1 MPSKEGAAS
10 SIQAR
15 MRGRTER
22 KANAAKA
29 KAEEKAAAVAAAM
42 LPSEETAATRMQ
54 ARIRGRASRKA
65 DAPSA
70 EPAAKPSGFF
80 ASKEPEQPK
89 AAEQPKKKSFFA
101 SKDGGH
107 GHGHGHGG
115 HGHGQ
120 PKDPSQTTP
129 DKKRSTLGA
138 VKSKMGGAKEAVKD
152 AKHAAK
158 SHVAGKVAEKADAF
172 LEKNVMKVLG
182 NAGEMVKEGAKAPGM
197 PAFMTNYIDSAHEFL
212 WDDVER
218 ELCEGIMLKY
228 GVADNEYK
236 QTSLSFWVDS
246 RPSFWPKG
254 ERFPWIWRWAR
265 ARFLHATQPAD
276 TTLYQNLREAGPLL
290 LTIISLY
297 PPTSVPL
304 FLVTLIFI
312 NKTDEFQLVNFILKF
327 KGAQFLSAGIMP
339 AAQTGMK
346 LFFSCFKNV
355 AVHGEELGITHL
367 PPGMCVTDAPG
378 PAKWHLLIL
387 EPIRIVL
394 LYFAAYLLYYKGG
407 YGGIEEIKALEQA
420 RTDAADGV
428 LDGVVDKK
436 VLKEKGKEARGQGIV
451 GQDGRRA
458 TSPGVVHDD
467 REEITFEAK
476 CLAIGTARMEHEV
489 EVAHGFML
497 PSFLFYDACVVSF
510 LSLSFGL
517 ALWSVEEPS
526 WMLWTCA
533 YYFRLIYSILS
544 FPFLIFL
551 IPIVG
556 PSLHHAK
563 PTAYDKQGM
572 LVPKLTT
579 AQIKLMMAKAEKDRK
594 IKEGP
599 HDKGGAKEQGKALIG
614 KVKGGAAAAAGA
626 ASARGAMLKRQTSS
640 MQGTGAAAAA
650 AKATTP
656 GGRADM
662 V

>member
-1 MPSKEGAAS
+1 MPMLSKDGAAS

-15 MRGRTER
+15 MRGRAER

-29 KAEEKAAAVAAAM
+29 KAEEKAEKAAAAAESK
-42 LPSEETAATRMQ
+42 SEQETAATKMQ
-54 ARIRGRASRKA
+54 ATIRGRAARKA
-65 DAPSA
+65 
-70 EPAAKPSGFF
+70 EAAK
-80 ASKEPEQPK
+80 AQQ
-89 AAEQPKKKSFFA
+89 AAGAAGGSDQAPVPKKKSFFA
-101 SKDGGH
+101 KADGGVH
-107 GHGHGHGG
+107 VVDG
-115 HGHGQ
+115 
-120 PKDPSQTTP
+120 SAETP
-129 DKKRSTLGA
+129 RRRSTLTA
-138 VKSKMGGAKEAVKD
+138 VREKVGGAKDAMKD
-152 AKHAAK
+152 AKKSAK
-158 SHVAGKVAEKADAF
+158 TAVAGKVAEKTDAF
-172 LEKNVMKVLG
+172 LQKNVMKVLG

-197 PAFMTNYIDSAHEFL
+197 PEFMTKYIDEAHEFL

-236 QTSLSFWVDS
+236 KTALSFWTDKY
-246 RPSFWPKG
+246 PKIWPTG
-254 ERFPWIWRWAR
+254 EPYPWLWRWVR

-276 TTLYQNLREAGPLL
+276 TTIYQNLREAGPLL

-312 NKTDEFQLVNFILKF
+312 NKTDEFQLVNYILKF

-355 AVHGEELGITHL
+355 AVHGYGLDHL

-378 PAKWHLLIL
+378 PSKWHLLIM
-387 EPIRIVL
+387 EPMRIVL
-394 LYFAAYLLYYKGG
+394 LYYATYLLASQGG
-407 YGGIEEIKALEQA
+407 YGGIEEIKALEEA
-420 RTDAADGV
+420 RTDAADGC

-436 VLKEKGKEARGQGIV
+436 VLKERNKEARGEGKSSSAA
-451 GQDGRRA
+451 QDGRA
-458 TSPGVVHDD
+458 TSPPL
-467 REEITFEAK
+467 REWENPVEITFEAK
-476 CLAIGTARMEHEV
+476 NLAINQARERHCV
-489 EVAHGFML
+489 QRAHGFML
-497 PSFLFYDACVVSF
+497 PIFLKYDACVIAF
-510 LSLSFGL
+510 LTLCFGL
-517 ALWSVEEPS
+517 ALVSVDEPT

-533 YYFRLIYSILS
+533 YYFRLLYSILS

-551 IPIVG
+551 APIVG

-579 AQIKLMMAKAEKDRK
+579 AQIKLMIRKAEKDAELR
-594 IKEGP
+594 EG
-599 HDKGGAKEQGKALIG
+599 GGPKSKALIG
-614 KVKGGAAAAAGA
+614 KMAGEAKGLGGKAVGLAKNGAQT
-626 ASARGAMLKRQTSS
+626 LKRQTSINIS
-640 MQGTGAAAAA
+640 TAVHHSPTAQRLPPPV
-650 AKATTP
+650 P
-656 GGRADM
+656 GSRTDM

>member
-1 MPSKEGAAS
+1 MPSTHGAAS

-29 KAEEKAAAVAAAM
+29 KAEEKAAAVAVAK
-42 LPSEETAATRMQ
+42 LPSEDTAATRMQ
-54 ARIRGRASRKA
+54 ASIRGRASRKA
-65 DAPSA
+65 EDAKA
-70 EPAAKPSGFF
+70 ATAAKAASG
-80 ASKEPEQPK
+80 SSSPP
-89 AAEQPKKKSFFA
+89 EQPKKKHVHIPHRA
-101 SKDGGH
+101 K
-107 GHGHGHGG
+107 
-115 HGHGQ
+115 
-120 PKDPSQTTP
+120 PKDEDPS
-129 DKKRSTLGA
+129 KKRSALGA
-138 VKSKMGGAKEAVKD
+138 VKHRIGGAKDAVAD
-152 AKHAAK
+152 AKNMAK
-158 SHVAGKVAEKADAF
+158 SHVSGKVAEKADAF

-197 PAFMTNYIDSAHEFL
+197 PEFMTNYIDSAHEFL

-228 GVADNEYK
+228 GVADNDYK
-236 QTSLSFWVDS
+236 QTLLSHWTND
-246 RPSFWPKG
+246 RPTLWPKG

-276 TTLYQNLREAGPLL
+276 TTLYQNLREAGPLI

-312 NKTDEFQLVNFILKF
+312 NKSDEFQLVNFILKF

-355 AVHGEELGITHL
+355 AVHSEDLGLTHL

-378 PAKWHLLIL
+378 PSKWHLLIM

-394 LYFAAYLLYYKGG
+394 LYFAAYLLYYVGG
-407 YGGIEEIKALEQA
+407 FGGIDEIKALEEA

-428 LDGVVDKK
+428 LDGFVDKK
-436 VLKEKGKEARGQGIV
+436 VLKDKSKEAKGQV
-451 GQDGRRA
+451 AKGQDGHRA
-458 TSPGVVHDD
+458 TSPVHHHA
-467 REEITFEAK
+467 EEITFEGKNRAIS
-476 CLAIGTARMEHEV
+476 LARENHSVGL
-489 EVAHGFML
+489 AHGFML
-497 PSFLFYDACVVSF
+497 PSFLLYDACVVAF
-510 LSLSFGL
+510 LTASFGL

-544 FPFLIFL
+544 FPFLVFL
-551 IPIVG
+551 LPIVG

-579 AQIKLMMAKAEKDRK
+579 AQIKLKISNAEKDK
-594 IKEGP
+594 QMKEG
-599 HDKGGAKEQGKALIG
+599 GGGPQSLNKQGKALIG
-614 KVKGGAAAAAGA
+614 KVGKAGAAAAKTGA
-626 ASARGAMLKRQTSS
+626 STLKRQTST
-640 MQGTGAAAAA
+640 MGQHALPA
-650 AKATTP
+650 

>member
-1 MPSKEGAAS
+1 
-10 SIQAR
+10 

-29 KAEEKAAAVAAAM
+29 KAEEKAAAVAAAK
-42 LPSEETAATRMQ
+42 LPSEATAATRMQ
-54 ARIRGRASRKA
+54 ASIRGRASRKA
-65 DAPSA
+65 A
-70 EPAAKPSGFF
+70 EAK
-80 ASKEPEQPK
+80 AEK
-89 AAEQPKKKSFFA
+89 AASGSSSTPEQPKKKSHQHTHA
-101 SKDGGH
+101 AQPTKKKDEDTS
-107 GHGHGHGG
+107 
-115 HGHGQ
+115 
-120 PKDPSQTTP
+120 PSDPS
-129 DKKRSTLGA
+129 KKRSTLGA
-138 VKSKMGGAKEAVKD
+138 MKNKMGGAKHAVTD
-152 AKHAAK
+152 AKNAAK
-158 SHVAGKVAEKADAF
+158 HHVSGKVAEKADAF

-197 PAFMTNYIDSAHEFL
+197 PTFMTNYIDSAHEFL

-236 QTSLSFWVDS
+236 QTSLSFWTDS

-355 AVHGEELGITHL
+355 AVHGEDLGITHL

-378 PAKWHLLIL
+378 PSKWHLLIL
-387 EPIRIVL
+387 EPIRLML
-394 LYFAAYLLYYKGG
+394 LYFAAYLLYNKGG
-407 YGGIEEIKALEQA
+407 YGGIEEIKALEEA
-420 RTDAADGV
+420 RTDAADGC

-436 VLKEKGKEARGQGIV
+436 VLNEKGKEARGQGAV
-451 GQDGRRA
+451 GQVFGA
-458 TSPGVVHDD
+458 
-467 REEITFEAK
+467 EEITFEAK
-476 CLAIGTARMEHEV
+476 NLAIGLAREKHEV
-489 EVAHGFML
+489 ELAHGFML
-497 PSFLFYDACVVSF
+497 PSFLFYDACVVA
-510 LSLSFGL
+510 LLTASFGL

-551 IPIVG
+551 LPIVG

-579 AQIKLMMAKAEKDRK
+579 AQIKLMISKAEKDK
-594 IKEGP
+594 LMKEG
-599 HDKGGAKEQGKALIG
+599 GGGGDTLNKQGKALIG

-626 ASARGAMLKRQTSS
+626 AKTGASTLKRQTST
-640 MQGTGAAAAA
+640 MHQHALPA
-650 AKATTP
+650 